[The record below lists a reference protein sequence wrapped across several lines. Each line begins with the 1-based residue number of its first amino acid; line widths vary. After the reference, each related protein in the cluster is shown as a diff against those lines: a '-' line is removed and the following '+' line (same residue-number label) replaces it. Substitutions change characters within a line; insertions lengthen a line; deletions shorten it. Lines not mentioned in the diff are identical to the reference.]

1 MQVLNKIF
9 IYITIFMQLIF
20 SAIIIGALAA
30 LLGSLLGVGGG
41 IIMVPAFKGFLGL
54 SMKQAIATSL
64 AVMIVTASVSS
75 FRYAQAGLVDWRIA
89 GFAAIAAVVAALL
102 GSELMKSLSSDYLRV
117 AFGIFLIAVGI
128 YMLFFQ
134 KTVSG

>member
-1 MQVLNKIF
+1 
-9 IYITIFMQLIF
+9 MQLIF
-20 SAIIIGALAA
+20 IAIIIGALAA

-64 AVMIVTASVSS
+64 AVMIVTASVAS
-75 FRYAQAGLVDWRIA
+75 FRYAQEGLVDWKIA

-102 GSELMKSLSSDYLRV
+102 GSELMKSLSSDFLRV
-117 AFGIFLIAVGI
+117 AFGIFLIAT
-128 YMLFFQ
+128 LFIIDSIISICYL
-134 KTVSG
+134 VSKIIFRYF

>member
-1 MQVLNKIF
+1 
-9 IYITIFMQLIF
+9 MQLIF

-64 AVMIVTASVSS
+64 AVMIVTASVS
-75 FRYAQAGLVDWRIA
+75 
-89 GFAAIAAVVAALL
+89 
-102 GSELMKSLSSDYLRV
+102 LSSFSVKFYNSLC
-117 AFGIFLIAVGI
+117 L
-128 YMLFFQ
+128 LCNLHN
-134 KTVSG
+134 

>member
-1 MQVLNKIF
+1 
-9 IYITIFMQLIF
+9 MQLIF

-134 KTVSG
+134 KIVSG